1 MEHLYILEP
10 YKGISSRYQCPQCQ
24 KNRIFSR
31 YLNTETGEQLPDHI
45 GRCDREVNCG
55 YHYTPKQYFEET
67 GKSFIGEIRP
77 FKPLKEFIRPEAMA
91 VSFIPTEA
99 LKGSLRGYQN
109 NHFATY
115 LISLFGEELTSQLI
129 SQYFIGSSK
138 HWAGSTV
145 FWQIDYQGKVRTGK
159 IMLYSPATGKRTK
172 EPYNHL
178 TWAHKALNLHEFN
191 LKQCFFGEHLL
202 KGNSKPV
209 AIVESEKT
217 AIIASIYLP
226 QFVWLATGGL
236 QNLSPARCHVLA
248 GRMVTLFPDLNA
260 LEKWEVK
267 AGNLNGFASLTIS
280 DLLEKRACQSEKEQG
295 LDLAD
300 YLLRFDFKEFAL
312 PEPVLP
318 KLPQLPPLKELINV
332 MEYEPVQAIEHL
344 KKDPEPIENWDM
356 EIKELKEYFDT
367 VKLPENPLKLNKCT
381 TIINIQSFVISN
393 LYIVNTYNGN
403 KTFKPYLE
411 RLQKLKVLTSTL

>member
-1 MEHLYILEP
+1 MDHRYILEP

-31 YLNTETGEQLPDHI
+31 YINTETGEQLPDHI
-45 GRCDREVNCG
+45 GRCNREVNCG
-55 YHYTPKQYFEET
+55 YHYTPKQHFIET
-67 GKSFIGEIRP
+67 GQSFEGEIKP

-91 VSFIPTEA
+91 VSFIPAEA
-99 LKGSLRGYQN
+99 LKGSLRGYEN
-109 NHFATY
+109 NHFVTY
-115 LISLFGEELTSQLI
+115 LISLFGEELSGQLI
-129 SQYFIGSSK
+129 SRYFIGSSK
-138 HWAGSTV
+138 HWPGSTV
-145 FWQIDYQGKVRTGK
+145 FWQIDAKGRARSGK
-159 IMLYSPATGKRTK
+159 IMLYSPITGKRVK
-172 EPYNHL
+172 EPYSHISSV
-178 TWAHKALNLHEFN
+178 HQV
-191 LKQCFFGEHLL
+191 LKLPDTKPPQCFFGEHLL

-217 AIIASIYLP
+217 AIIASLYLP

-260 LEKWEVK
+260 FEKWEVK
-267 AGNLNGFASLTIS
+267 SSILNSFASLTIS
-280 DLLEKRACQSEKEQG
+280 DLLEKRACQVEKEQG

-332 MEYEPVQAIEHL
+332 MEYEPVQANEQL

-393 LYIVNTYNGN
+393 LFIVSNYNGN

-411 RLQKLKVLTSTL
+411 RLQQLKVLTSTL